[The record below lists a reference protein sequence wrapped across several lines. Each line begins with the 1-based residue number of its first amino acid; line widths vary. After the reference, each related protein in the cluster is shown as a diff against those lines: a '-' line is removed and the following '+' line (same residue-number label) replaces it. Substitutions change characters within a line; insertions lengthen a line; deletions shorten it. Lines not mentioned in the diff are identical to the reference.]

1 MTDILLLYL
10 FTRLDVLTALL
21 KVSLVIGVVAGGG
34 VLFFACMTASEQDD
48 CSWVKKYAPRGAV
61 ALILLAV
68 LHVATP
74 SSKDLAIIVGGK
86 IAVDAIRS
94 PQAQEMSQMVLE
106 AVRKKLNEER

>member
-21 KVSLVIGVVAGGG
+21 QVSLMIGAIAGGVVL
-34 VLFFACMTASEQDD
+34 LFASMLAAETEDW
-48 CSWVKKYAPRGAV
+48 SSVKKYAPRGAV

-74 SSKDLAIIVGGK
+74 SSKDLALIVGGK

-94 PQAQEMSQMVLE
+94 PQAQEMSQMVLD